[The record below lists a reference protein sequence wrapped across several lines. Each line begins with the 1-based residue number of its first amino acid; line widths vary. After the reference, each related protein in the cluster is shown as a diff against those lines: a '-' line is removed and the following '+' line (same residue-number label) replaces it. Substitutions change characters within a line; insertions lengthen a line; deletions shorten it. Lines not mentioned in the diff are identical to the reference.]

1 MSKQPND
8 AAQEDAHNADGNA
21 ARGADLDDAA
31 AREQLG
37 ITSTG
42 IDKKKS
48 IILGVIAIIFL
59 IIVFFRVIPQIGSYS
74 EAIDSL
80 KNMTMWS
87 IVALVAAVLFYLWVY
102 GWPFVASTPG
112 LRYKQGFIVNQS
124 AFAVSNGVP
133 GGGAIG
139 LGLQYAQLTSYKT
152 TPTAATAS
160 IGATGI
166 WSVFITL
173 FLPVTGVLAL
183 TLSGAGAGSYLTAAV
198 IGVVVLIV
206 AVGLFAL
213 ILRSEEN
220 AVRVGSFAD
229 KVANGAIH
237 LVKKDVTIDVTAQ
250 IVKLRTDIVQL
261 VRKRWGW
268 ITLSQVAVSWSQFGI
283 LYAAL
288 HGVSG
293 SEGTPPLLLA
303 YGCWAISQLGIMIP
317 ITPGG
322 LGTVDAAMIGL
333 MITMGIDNGTAT
345 AAALVWRASS
355 YIPQIIIGLVSIFY
369 WRFDIRRQQ
378 SKLDMAVARPS

>member
-1 MSKQPND
+1 MTDDQTKDSAPVSD
-8 AAQEDAHNADGNA
+8 SHE
-21 ARGADLDDAA
+21 LDDAA

-48 IILGVIAIIFL
+48 IILGIIAVIFL

-74 EAIDSL
+74 EAIDSI
-80 KNMTMWS
+80 KNMTAWS
-87 IVALVAAVLFYLWVY
+87 MVVLIGAVLLYLWIF

-112 LRYKQGFIVNQS
+112 LRYKPSFIVNQS

-133 GGGAIG
+133 AGGAFG
-139 LGLQYAQLTSYKT
+139 LGLQYAQLTSYKA
-152 TPTAATAS
+152 TPTVATAS

-183 TLSGAGAGSYLTAAV
+183 TVNGDDAGRYTNAAV
-198 IGVVVLIV
+198 IGLLVLAVV
-206 AVGLFAL
+206 VGLFAL
-213 ILRSEEN
+213 ILRSEKN
-220 AVRVGSFAD
+220 AIRIGQIAD
-229 KVANGAIH
+229 KIVNSLIH
-237 LVKKDVTIDVTAQ
+237 IFKKDSSVDLTAQ
-250 IVKLRTDIVQL
+250 IIKLRTDIVVL
-261 VRKRWGW
+261 VRKRWLW
-268 ITLSQVAVSWSQFGI
+268 ITVAQIGVSWCQFGI

-288 HGVSG
+288 LGVSG
-293 SEGTPPLLLA
+293 GSTKTPVLIA
-303 YGCWAISQLGIMIP
+303 YGCWAIAQLGIMIP

-333 MITMGIDNGTAT
+333 MVSMGIDNGTAT

-355 YIPQIIIGLVSIFY
+355 YIPQIIIGLICIFY
-369 WRFDIRRQQ
+369 WRFDIKRQQ
-378 SKLDMAVARPS
+378 QKLDQATAAGA

>member
-1 MSKQPND
+1 MSDDKSQVSG
-8 AAQEDAHNADGNA
+8 ETSEE
-21 ARGADLDDAA
+21 LDDAA

-48 IILGVIAIIFL
+48 IILGIIAVIFL

-74 EAIDSL
+74 EAAESL
-80 KNMTMWS
+80 ENMTMWS
-87 IVALVAAVLFYLWVY
+87 LVALVAAVIFYLWVY

-112 LRYKQGFIVNQS
+112 LKYKSGFIVNQS

-183 TLSGAGAGSYLTAAV
+183 TLSGEGAGNYVIAAV
-198 IGVVVLIV
+198 IGVAILIV
-206 AVGLFAL
+206 VVGLFAL
-213 ILRSEEN
+213 ILKSESN
-220 AVRVGSFAD
+220 AVRVGHLAD
-229 KVANGAIH
+229 KIANWAIH
-237 LVKKDVTIDVTAQ
+237 LVKKDKDVDVTSQ
-250 IVKLRTDIVQL
+250 IVKLRTDIVDL
-261 VRKRWGW
+261 VSKRWAW
-268 ITLSQVAVSWSQFGI
+268 ITISQIAVSWSQFGI
-283 LYAAL
+283 LYWAM
-288 HGVSG
+288 HGVAG
-293 SEGTPPLLLA
+293 DAGAPPLLLI

-333 MITMGIDNGTAT
+333 MVTMGIDTGTAT
-345 AAALVWRASS
+345 AAALVWRAAS

-369 WRFDIRRQQ
+369 WRVDLRRIAAK
-378 SKLDMAVARPS
+378 SRKAEASAA

>member
-1 MSKQPND
+1 MSDDKSQVSG
-8 AAQEDAHNADGNA
+8 ETSEE
-21 ARGADLDDAA
+21 LDDAA

-48 IILGVIAIIFL
+48 IILGIIAVIFL

-74 EAIDSL
+74 EAAESL
-80 KNMTMWS
+80 ENMTMWS
-87 IVALVAAVLFYLWVY
+87 LVALVAAVIFYLWVY

-112 LRYKQGFIVNQS
+112 LKYKSGFIVNQS

-183 TLSGAGAGSYLTAAV
+183 TLSGEGAGNYVIAAV
-198 IGVVVLIV
+198 IGVAILIV
-206 AVGLFAL
+206 VVGLFAL
-213 ILRSEEN
+213 ILKSESN
-220 AVRVGSFAD
+220 AVRVGHLAD
-229 KVANGAIH
+229 KIANWAIH
-237 LVKKDVTIDVTAQ
+237 LVKKDKDVDVTSQ
-250 IVKLRTDIVQL
+250 IVKLRTDIVDL
-261 VRKRWGW
+261 VSKRWAW
-268 ITLSQVAVSWSQFGI
+268 ITISQIAVSWSQFGI
-283 LYAAL
+283 LYWAM
-288 HGVSG
+288 HGVAG
-293 SEGTPPLLLA
+293 DAGAPPLLLV

-333 MITMGIDNGTAT
+333 MVTMGIDTGTAT
-345 AAALVWRASS
+345 AAALVWRAAS

-369 WRFDIRRQQ
+369 WRVDLRRIAAK
-378 SKLDMAVARPS
+378 SRKAEASAA

>member
-1 MSKQPND
+1 MSDPNE
-8 AAQEDAHNADGNA
+8 AEPVAPKVA
-21 ARGADLDDAA
+21 GASTELDDAA
-31 AREQLG
+31 AREKLG

-48 IILGVIAIIFL
+48 IILGIIAVVFL

-87 IVALVAAVLFYLWVY
+87 IVALLGAVLFYLWVY

-112 LRYKQGFIVNQS
+112 LKYKSGFIVNQS

-139 LGLQYAQLTSYKT
+139 LGLQYAQLTSYKI

-183 TLSGAGAGSYLTAAV
+183 TFGGGEAGRYVLAAA
-198 IGVVVLIV
+198 IGVGVLIV
-206 AVGLFAL
+206 VVGLFAL
-213 ILRSEEN
+213 ILRSEKN
-220 AVRVGSFAD
+220 AIRVGHVAD
-229 KVANGAIH
+229 KVANWAIH
-237 LVKKDVTIDVTAQ
+237 LVKKDTNVDLTAQ
-250 IVKLRTDIVQL
+250 ILKLRTDIVDL
-261 VRKRWGW
+261 VRKRWGL
-268 ITLSQVAVSWSQFGI
+268 ITLSQIAVSWSQFGI
-283 LYAAL
+283 LYWAL
-288 HGVSG
+288 SGVSG
-293 SEGTPPLLLA
+293 AEGAPPLLLA

-333 MITMGIDNGTAT
+333 MISMGIDNGTAT
-345 AAALVWRASS
+345 AATLVWRASS
-355 YIPQIIIGLVSIFY
+355 YIPQIIIGLISIFY
-369 WRFDIRRQQ
+369 WRFDIKRQQ
-378 SKLDMAVARPS
+378 TKLDKAQASAA

>member
-1 MSKQPND
+1 MS
-8 AAQEDAHNADGNA
+8 EDHETEKHETPESSQADSQQ
-21 ARGADLDDAA
+21 LDDAQ

-37 ITSTG
+37 ITNTG

-48 IILGVIAIIFL
+48 IILGIIAVVFL

-74 EAIDSL
+74 EAAEAL
-80 KNMTMWS
+80 ENMTMWS
-87 IVALVAAVLFYLWVY
+87 IVAIVAAVIFYLWVY

-112 LRYKQGFIVNQS
+112 LKYKSGFIVNQS

-139 LGLQYAQLTSYKT
+139 LGLQYAQLTSYRT

-183 TLSGAGAGSYLTAAV
+183 TLSGDQAGNYVLAAV
-198 IGVVVLIV
+198 IGVAILIV
-206 AVGLFAL
+206 VVGLFAL
-213 ILRSEEN
+213 ILRSEKN
-220 AVRVGSFAD
+220 AIRVGHLAD
-229 KVANGAIH
+229 KVANWAVH
-237 LVKKDVTIDVTAQ
+237 LVKKDKNLDVTSQ
-250 IVKLRTDIVQL
+250 IIKLRGDIVEL
-261 VRKRWGW
+261 VRRRWIW
-268 ITLSQVAVSWSQFGI
+268 ITITQIAVSWSQFGI
-283 LYAAL
+283 LYWAL
-288 HGVSG
+288 HGVAG
-293 SEGTPPLLLA
+293 DMGAPPVLVA

-333 MITMGIDNGTAT
+333 MISMGIDDGTAT

-355 YIPQIIIGLVSIFY
+355 YIPQIIIGLISIFY
-369 WRFDIRRQQ
+369 WRFDLRRENA
-378 SKLDMAVARPS
+378 KLQKAQANAA

>member
-1 MSKQPND
+1 MSDDKSQVSG
-8 AAQEDAHNADGNA
+8 ETSEE
-21 ARGADLDDAA
+21 LDDAA

-48 IILGVIAIIFL
+48 IILGIIAVVFL

-74 EAIDSL
+74 EAAESL
-80 KNMTMWS
+80 ENMTMWS
-87 IVALVAAVLFYLWVY
+87 LVALVAAVIFYLWVY

-112 LRYKQGFIVNQS
+112 LKYKSGFIVNQS

-183 TLSGAGAGSYLTAAV
+183 TLSGEGAGNYVIAAV
-198 IGVVVLIV
+198 IGVAILIV
-206 AVGLFAL
+206 VVGLFAL
-213 ILRSEEN
+213 ILKSESN
-220 AVRVGSFAD
+220 AVRVGHLAD
-229 KVANGAIH
+229 KIANWAIH
-237 LVKKDVTIDVTAQ
+237 LVKKDKDVDLTSQ
-250 IVKLRTDIVQL
+250 IVKLRTDIVDL
-261 VRKRWGW
+261 VSKRWAW
-268 ITLSQVAVSWSQFGI
+268 ITISQIAVSWSQFGI
-283 LYAAL
+283 LYWAM
-288 HGVSG
+288 HGVAG
-293 SEGTPPLLLA
+293 DAGAPPLLLV

-333 MITMGIDNGTAT
+333 MVTMGIDTGTAT
-345 AAALVWRASS
+345 AAALVWRAAS

-369 WRFDIRRQQ
+369 WRVDLRRIAAK
-378 SKLDMAVARPS
+378 SRKAEASAA

>member
-1 MSKQPND
+1 MSDDKSQVSG
-8 AAQEDAHNADGNA
+8 ETSEE
-21 ARGADLDDAA
+21 LDDAA

-48 IILGVIAIIFL
+48 IILGIIAVIFL

-74 EAIDSL
+74 EAAESL
-80 KNMTMWS
+80 ENMTMWS
-87 IVALVAAVLFYLWVY
+87 LVALVAAVIFYLWVY

-112 LRYKQGFIVNQS
+112 LKYKSGFIVNQS

-183 TLSGAGAGSYLTAAV
+183 TLSGEGAGNYVIAAV
-198 IGVVVLIV
+198 IGVAILIV
-206 AVGLFAL
+206 VVGLFAL
-213 ILRSEEN
+213 ILKSESN
-220 AVRVGSFAD
+220 AVRVGHLAD
-229 KVANGAIH
+229 KIANWAIH
-237 LVKKDVTIDVTAQ
+237 LVKKDKDIDVTSQ
-250 IVKLRTDIVQL
+250 IVKLRTDIVDL
-261 VRKRWGW
+261 VSKRWAW
-268 ITLSQVAVSWSQFGI
+268 ITISQIAVSWSQFGI
-283 LYAAL
+283 LYWAM
-288 HGVSG
+288 HGVAG
-293 SEGTPPLLLA
+293 DAGAPPLLLI

-333 MITMGIDNGTAT
+333 MVTMGIDTGTAT
-345 AAALVWRASS
+345 AAALVWRAAS

-369 WRFDIRRQQ
+369 WRVDLRRIAAK
-378 SKLDMAVARPS
+378 SRKAEASAA